1 MWTDLLLQ
9 ALAMG
14 PESCS
19 LTGIC
24 NVPAAGARIPSVIM
38 FTAVGMVGFGVWY
51 WRRGKAVS
59 GERETR
65 ET

>member
-1 MWTDLLLQ
+1 MLTDLLLQ

-24 NVPAAGARIPSVIM
+24 NVPDAGARIPSGIM
-38 FTAVGMVGFGVWY
+38 FTAVGLVGFGMWS
-51 WRRGKAVS
+51 WRRRGDPR
-59 GERETR
+59 GER
-65 ET
+65 